1 MDNKR
6 KGGLGRGLSAML
18 SNDVKDDIKKEI
30 EQVSNINL
38 LPVSQIETNPFQPRT
53 EFEEEALNELADSI
67 RVHGIIQPITVRK
80 FSEGQYQLI
89 SGERRLRA
97 SKIAGLTEI
106 PAYIRT
112 ANDEQ
117 MIEMALIENIQ
128 RQDLNPIEI
137 ALSYKR
143 MMEELHLKQEEL
155 GDKVGKK
162 RATVANF
169 VRLLKLPAEIQIA
182 LRDRRISIGHAKP
195 LITIENP
202 IHQLSVFQDIMV
214 KELSVR
220 QTEELVRTVQNPQKA
235 VPKKKEAATTN
246 EILLR
251 DLEGKLEDKFG
262 NHVVLVQNTLTG
274 KGEMKIAFNS
284 TEDLNRIIELLE
296 L

>member
-18 SNDVKDDIKKEI
+18 SNDVKDEMKKEI

-38 LPVSQIETNPFQPRT
+38 LPLAQIETNPFQPRM

-67 RVHGIIQPITVRK
+67 KVHGIIQPITVRK

-97 SKIAGLTEI
+97 SKIAGLIEI
-106 PAYIRT
+106 PAYIRK

-162 RATVANF
+162 RTTVANF

-182 LRDRRISIGHAKP
+182 LRDRKISIGHAKP

-202 IHQLSVFQDIMV
+202 IHQLSVFQDIMN

-220 QTEELVRTVQNPQKA
+220 QTEELIRNLQNPQKNA
-235 VPKKKEAATTN
+235 PKKREPASTN

-251 DLEGKLEDKFG
+251 DLEEKLEDKFG
-262 NHVVLVQNTLTG
+262 NHVVLVQNSLTG

>member
-18 SNDVKDDIKKEI
+18 STEVKGDIKKEI

-38 LPVSQIETNPFQPRT
+38 LPISQIETNPFQPRT

-67 RVHGIIQPITVRK
+67 KVHGIIQPITVRK
-80 FSEGQYQLI
+80 FAEGQYQLI

-143 MMEELHLKQEEL
+143 MMEELSLKQDEL

-202 IHQLSVFQDIMV
+202 IHQLSIFQDILT

-220 QTEELVRTVQNPQKA
+220 QTEELIRTVQNPQKPA
-235 VPKKKEAATTN
+235 PKKKEAATTN
-246 EILLR
+246 DILLR
-251 DLEGKLEDKFG
+251 DLEEKLEDKFG
-262 NHVVLVQNTLTG
+262 NHVVLTQNTLTG
-274 KGEMKIAFNS
+274 KGEMKISFNS
-284 TEDLNRIIELLE
+284 TEDLNRMIELLE